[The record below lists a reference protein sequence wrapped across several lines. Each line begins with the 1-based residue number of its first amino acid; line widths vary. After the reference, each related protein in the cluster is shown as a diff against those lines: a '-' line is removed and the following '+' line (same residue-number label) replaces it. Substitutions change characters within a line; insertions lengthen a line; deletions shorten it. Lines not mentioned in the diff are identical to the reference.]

1 MKKIYLLL
9 SLLVICVSSLFAQAP
24 EKFTYQAVVRNA
36 SNQLVINAQVGVRVN
51 ILQGS
56 ASGDAVYSESH
67 VTSSNANGLIT
78 VNIGG
83 GSVLHGS
90 FTGIDW
96 SDGPYFLKT
105 DIDPNGGNEY
115 SITSVQQLLSV
126 PYALYANE
134 AANGFSGDYND
145 LANLPQIP
153 QIPTDVSAFN
163 NDAGYITAVQVPAQV
178 NADWNATSG
187 AAEILNKPA
196 LFSGNYNDLTNKP
209 TLFDGNYNS
218 LTNRPNLAEVAIS
231 GSYND
236 LINKPAIPA
245 AANNATLTIQRN
257 ESLVGT
263 FTADASTN
271 TTINIVVPTTTGD
284 LTNNSGFITAADI
297 PEIPTNVSQL
307 NNDAGY
313 LTTAQCGDVNICDLA
328 DMVAQL
334 QQQVAALQQQI
345 DSLQGQSGQDTTII
359 PIDTTTT
366 PVDTTTNPIDTTTI
380 QLPTVTTSTASNIT
394 SNSAMVGGNVT
405 SDGGATVTARGVC
418 WSTNQS
424 PTIAGSHISDGG
436 DTGDFINTL
445 AGLTANTTYYVR
457 AYATNSE
464 GTAYGEEISFTT
476 LPLFTSCGVSTV
488 TDYDGNI
495 YTTVQIGNQCWMKE
509 NLRTTHYA
517 NGDSIGLWGSE
528 NSIGPHREY
537 PRNITQFVFTYGYLY
552 NWLAV
557 MHDAGSSNSNP
568 SGVQGICPNGWH
580 VPSEAEWTQLTNFV
594 AGQTQYTCDGGGTDI
609 AKALSS
615 TGYWHS
621 NENTCAVGND
631 PSANNKTGFSAI
643 PTGTYYFSSDYGE
656 RHGYYYQYFGKVAG
670 FWSAT
675 EYAGNSNQVYLHLF
689 SYDSSKV
696 SDNYIGNVHSLGSV
710 RCLRDEGGTNSW
722 TTVTTAAPTDI
733 TATSAT
739 CGGIVTVNAGGS
751 VAERGICWSASPH
764 PTTGDSHI
772 NSGSGTGN
780 FTCDVSGLTTN
791 TTYYVRA
798 YAVNS
803 GDTAYG
809 DEVTFTT
816 FTCGV
821 DNLTDYGGNTYNTV
835 QIGSQCWMRENLRTT
850 QFADGR
856 NIPLPLYDSY
866 SSYYYGC
873 RYLVGNSLDAAVYG
887 YLYNFPAMVDHEICP
902 PGWHVPNISEWVQLI
917 NYVETKSQYI
927 CGGSNNNIAKAMA
940 SQTGWNS
947 STNSCAVGNTPST
960 NNATL
965 FSAFPAGYN
974 GIATGEISLFG
985 SITEYTNEEEDDD
998 DVLQYW
1004 SVGWNYD
1011 TSETLSYICGYNVFA
1026 SVRCIRDVSCSISGM
1041 DETSNLPTVT
1051 TSAMSGITDN
1061 SATCGGNVTSDG
1073 GASVTAR
1080 GVCWS
1085 TSQNP
1090 TVSDSHTTDGSGTGN
1105 FTSNITGLTAGTTY
1119 YVRAYATNSV
1129 GTAYGTQG
1137 IFMTS
1142 ADIPSVTTL
1151 SVSNE
1156 TATTAISGGII
1167 TSDGGASITA
1177 RGVCWSTSQNPTVS
1191 SNHTTDGSGAGSFTS
1206 NITGLTANTTYYVRA
1221 YATNS
1226 AGTAYGN
1233 EVNFT
1238 TADGSTLQG
1247 GQPCP
1252 GTPTVTD
1259 HEGNVYNTVQIGNQC
1274 WMRDNLRTTTSPSTG
1289 TYLIPAVS
1297 TDYTYTGKQALWY
1310 NNDPAT
1316 YASMNYGLLYNWNA
1330 AVDTFNTAYGELS
1343 VNTSIYN
1350 AVSVTFTSHRRG
1362 ICPAGWHLPSNAE
1375 WTAMTDYVSSQSERV
1390 CGGNTVYI
1398 AKALADSVGWN
1409 SYSGTCNVGNDQSAN
1424 NATGFSAVP
1433 AGLHRSSWFSNAGDD
1448 AYFWSSSQYENMT
1461 WNTTASAY
1469 LRHMYGYY
1477 AYVGRYY
1484 DIKAD
1489 GYSVR
1494 CLRD

>member
-1 MKKIYLLL
+1 MRKIYLLL
-9 SLLVICVSSLFAQAP
+9 SLLFFCVLSLFAQAP

-36 SNQLVINAQVGVRVN
+36 TNQLVINAQVGVRVN

-90 FTGIDW
+90 FTGINW

-145 LANLPQIP
+145 LTNRPQIP

-236 LINKPAIPA
+236 LMNKPTIPA

-328 DMVAQL
+328 GMVAQL

-436 DTGDFINTL
+436 GTGDFINTL

-528 NSIGPHREY
+528 NNFGPHREY

-643 PTGTYYFSSDYGE
+643 PTGTYYFSSDYGA
-656 RHGYYYQYFGKVAG
+656 RYGYYYQYFGKVAG

-798 YAVNS
+798 YVINN
-803 GDTAYG
+803 GNTAYG

-821 DNLTDYGGNTYNTV
+821 DNLTDYDGNTYNTV
-835 QIGSQCWMRENLRTT
+835 QIGNQCWMRENLRTT

-856 NIPLPLYDSY
+856 NIPLYNSSSPY
-866 SSYYYGC
+866 SGC
-873 RYLVGNSLDAAVYG
+873 RSLVGNSLDASVYG
-887 YLYNFPAMVDHEICP
+887 YLYNFLAMVDHEICP

-917 NYVETKSQYI
+917 NYVKTKSQYI
-927 CGGSNNNIAKAMA
+927 CGESNNNIAKAMA

-985 SITEYTNEEEDDD
+985 SITEYTNEEEEDDDD

-1011 TSETLSYICGYNVFA
+1011 TSVTLSYICGYNVFA

>member
-9 SLLVICVSSLFAQAP
+9 SLLIICVSSLFAQAP

-78 VNIGG
+78 ANIGG

-218 LTNRPNLAEVAIS
+218 LTNRPNLASVAIS
-231 GSYND
+231 GNYND
-236 LINKPAIPA
+236 LMNKPTIPA

-436 DTGDFINTL
+436 GTGDFINTL

-528 NSIGPHREY
+528 NNFGPHREY

-643 PTGTYYFSSDYGE
+643 PTGTYYFSSDYGA
-656 RHGYYYQYFGKVAG
+656 RYGYYYQYFGKVAG

-856 NIPLPLYDSY
+856 NIPLYDSY

-887 YLYNFPAMVDHEICP
+887 YLYNFLAMVDHEICP
-902 PGWHVPNISEWVQLI
+902 LGWHVPNISEWVQLI

-960 NNATL
+960 NNTTL

-974 GIATGEISLFG
+974 GIVAGEISIFG
-985 SITEYTNEEEDDD
+985 SISKYVDDEEYD
-998 DVLQYW
+998 DVRYW
-1004 SVGWNYD
+1004 SVGWEYD
-1011 TSETLSYICGYNVFA
+1011 TSVTLSYICGYNVFA
-1026 SVRCIRDVSCSISGM
+1026 SVRCIRDVSCPISGM
-1041 DETSNLPTVT
+1041 DEISDLPTVT
-1051 TSAMSGITDN
+1051 TSTVSGITST
-1061 SATCGGNVTSDG
+1061 SATCGGNVSSDG
-1073 GASVTAR
+1073 GTSVTAK

-1085 TSQNP
+1085 TLQNP
-1090 TVSDSHTTDGSGTGN
+1090 TVGDSHTTNGSGTGS
-1105 FTSNITGLTAGTTY
+1105 FSSNITGLSANTTY

-1129 GTAYGTQG
+1129 GTAYGEEV
-1137 IFMTS
+1137 IF
-1142 ADIPSVTTL
+1142 TTL
-1151 SVSNE
+1151 S
-1156 TATTAISGGII
+1156 
-1167 TSDGGASITA
+1167 
-1177 RGVCWSTSQNPTVS
+1177 
-1191 SNHTTDGSGAGSFTS
+1191 AG
-1206 NITGLTANTTYYVRA
+1206 
-1221 YATNS
+1221 
-1226 AGTAYGN
+1226 GTA
-1233 EVNFT
+1233 VI
-1238 TADGSTLQG
+1238 DSKS
-1247 GQPCP
+1247 CP
-1252 GTPTVTD
+1252 STPTVTD
-1259 HEGNVYNTVQIGNQC
+1259 HEGNVYATVQIGEQC
-1274 WMRDNLRTTTSPSTG
+1274 WMRDNLRTRHFADG
-1289 TYLIPAVS
+1289 TAIPAGGDNASLTAPYYYDYS
-1297 TDYTYTGKQALWY
+1297 THSLPLEERGY
-1310 NNDPAT
+1310 
-1316 YASMNYGLLYNWNA
+1316 LYNWPA
-1330 AVDTFNTAYGELS
+1330 AMHGASSSSANPSGVQS
-1343 VNTSIYN
+1343 
-1350 AVSVTFTSHRRG
+1350 
-1362 ICPAGWHLPSNAE
+1362 ICPAGWHLPSDAE
-1375 WTAMTDYVSSQSERV
+1375 WTQLTDYLSSQSEYT
-1390 CGGNTVYI
+1390 CNGNGSYI
-1398 AKALADSVGWN
+1398 AKALASTEGWV
-1409 SYSGTCNVGNDQSAN
+1409 SYSGECTPGNQSVTAN

-1433 AGLHRSSWFSNAGDD
+1433 AGYWFGSSFYDAGYS
-1448 AYFWSSSQYENMT
+1448 ANFWSSTQLQFNSDF
-1461 WNTTASAY
+1461 AY
-1469 LRHMYGYY
+1469 NRSPYCNDAGVDRYGNYK
-1477 AYVGRYY
+1477 GR
-1484 DIKAD
+1484 
-1489 GYSVR
+1489 GFSVR